1 MMQDPLVS
9 VCCLTYN
16 HKNYIKK
23 ALDGFVMQKTNFS
36 FEVLAHDDASTDGT
50 AEILREYE
58 IKYPDLIK
66 PIYQVENQYSK
77 KQGPISVRF
86 VYPKARG
93 KYIALCEGDD
103 YWIDE
108 NKLQIQIE
116 YLENN
121 PECSLCMH
129 AALKVNKDGKSISK
143 IRPYKENHLYA
154 IDEVICPNNLVP
166 PTASMVF
173 RKDLLKLQPNF
184 FTETPVGDTPLKLF
198 LATQGPVFYIDKIMS
213 AYRVCAVG
221 SWTERMKKDNLMR
234 DHHYNRMKE
243 FYLKL
248 DKYTDYKYSESIS
261 REIDKRTYSVLIS
274 NKKFK
279 EAKQSYPELHYKNN
293 FLVRLGMEL
302 AIFLPFLSST
312 LLRIKR
318 MLIK

>member
-1 MMQDPLVS
+1 MQDPLVS
-9 VCCLTYN
+9 ICCTTYN

-23 ALDGFVMQKTNFS
+23 ALDGFVMQNTNFS
-36 FEVLAHDDASTDGT
+36 FEVLVHDDASTDGT
-50 AEILREYE
+50 AEIIREYE

-66 PIYQVENQYSK
+66 PIYQNENQYSK
-77 KQGPISVRF
+77 KQGLISSKF

-103 YWIDE
+103 YWLSE
-108 NKLQIQIE
+108 NKLQIQID

-121 PECSLCMH
+121 PQCSLCMH
-129 AALKVNKDGKSISK
+129 ASLMISEDGNFLSNT
-143 IRPYKENHLYA
+143 IRPYNKEHIYS
-154 IDEVICPNNLVP
+154 IDEIISQDNPLP
-166 PTASMVF
+166 QTSSFVF
-173 RKDLLKLQPNF
+173 RKNLLNLQPTC
-184 FTETPVGDTPLKLF
+184 FTEVPVGDLPLRLF
-198 LATQGPVFYIDKIMS
+198 LATQGSVFYIDKFMS

-221 SWTERMKKDNLMR
+221 SWSEKMKYDSLLRER
-234 DHHYNRMKE
+234 HYNGMKE

-248 DKYTDYKYSESIS
+248 DEYTNYRYSKSIS
-261 REIDKRTYSVLIS
+261 REIDKWTYSMLIS
-274 NKKFK
+274 KKMYR
-279 EAKQSYPELHYKNN
+279 EARESYPELYNKNS

>member
-66 PIYQVENQYSK
+66 PIYQKENQYSR

-103 YWIDE
+103 YWIHE
-108 NKLQIQIE
+108 NKLQIQVE

-129 AALKVNKDGKSISK
+129 AALKVNKDDIYLSI
-143 IRPYKENHLYA
+143 IRPYKEDHLYA
-154 IDEVICPNNLVP
+154 IEEIICPNHLSP

-173 RKDLLKLQPNF
+173 RKDSLKLLPKF

-198 LATQGPVFYIDKIMS
+198 LATQGSVFYIDEIMS
-213 AYRVCAVG
+213 AYRVCAAG
-221 SWTERMKKDNLMR
+221 SWTERMKNDSLMR
-234 DHHYNRMKE
+234 ERHYNRMKE

-248 DKYTDYKYSESIS
+248 DEYTDYRYSKSIS
-261 REIDKRTYSVLIS
+261 MEINKRAYGALIS
-274 NKKFK
+274 KKMYKVAK
-279 EAKQSYPELHYKNN
+279 ESYPQLYNKNN

-302 AIFLPFLSST
+302 AITLPFLSST

-318 MLIK
+318 MFIK